1 MGICELWE
9 RFMRNNL
16 SIALGSENF
25 ANEGRQI
32 SSSALGAEFLGWEFF
47 SGFENRQQQVGFDHV
62 RWAGGLPVEEGINT
76 DESPDGSREVVFDL
90 TFENIVDWDRNV
102 SNGYSDD
109 PVPREGIREMM
120 QFAVEHNASFAMI
133 APTVRYIDV
142 AFDDPVSALEQA
154 RNDIRVFATR
164 LLNGEFGDLPKEF
177 ILEVGTEYYSVATLW
192 REHFSRPGIDIAR
205 TAGEVFAAMVDELD
219 KVLRDPALNPT
230 GYDINI
236 AVQLGRSFSRDDDP
250 SRGFDANGDINGGW
264 GEHADNQ
271 DFITALQDIGALDA
285 VDSVIF
291 HRYVPNFWGIE
302 RGLWTPVG
310 GVTLETVIDQWESA
324 AGRDLGLVGGHLAP
338 AAQGD
343 DDIEFHAPSLTSIL
357 QLTTA
362 LLANGMDYGTIF
374 GLGFGTDGS
383 LGFRSEVFLGG
394 QLYGMMV
401 ESLPGLAVHDGFQNN
416 TSPVDSVWQDGRI
429 VDEFLRVDDSVNSYV
444 FENEDL
450 VVIFLVAKDFA
461 AETLEY
467 SLHFEEAFETVSI
480 SRLWDDDNQFLNPRT
495 DERIGH
501 IGQMAHEADVPLSV
515 TGSGS
520 RLDLSFHHDFEVIRV
535 TLDRRVVDAFQGTD
549 GDDLFRINHR
559 EDQVFDAGLGNDTVQ
574 SSVDFVL
581 RHASAGRD
589 IENLHFVGSD
599 DLTGIGNAADN
610 TLLGNSGNN
619 HLSGVWGDDTVSG
632 EDGNDTLVG
641 EVGDDLLIGGRGFD
655 HLFGGDGHDTLR
667 GGDQADYLSGGS
679 ADDVLHG
686 GEGADTLI
694 GGDGA
699 DIFVIDPASMSS
711 DIIADFTIG
720 VDRIDVSRWQLEAF
734 SEIIISWIDGQT
746 FVQDAVGSFFFID
759 NLSRGEGESLSV
771 DNFILNADDEHIGS
785 VENNTLAPS
794 VSPPAASLHPPTP
807 IMPGV
812 APVLQVGGTED
823 DLLEGGTGADAL
835 AGNTGADTLLGH
847 SGNDRLAG
855 GDGDDLIEGG
865 EGDDNLGGGLGA
877 DHLEGQAGNDTI
889 GGGGGNDIL
898 FGGNGADVLSGGEGN
913 DLLAGGEGNDRLAG
927 SFGHDTLRGGNGN
940 DRIGGGPG
948 RDILEGGQGNDELG
962 GGEGDDIVTGGAG
975 DDFLAGGGREDL
987 LDGGTGDD
995 TLNGGLGNDR
1005 LIGRE
1010 GADVFIFNE
1019 FTAGERDVIV
1029 DFQVGEDHLRLAG
1042 IEGQGLNGRFLALT
1056 IQDTDEGALLRHA
1069 GHEILLDDVTAAS
1082 LSHYDFI
1089 FL

>member
-16 SIALGSENF
+16 SIGLGPDHF
-25 ANEGRQI
+25 ANEGQQI

-76 DESPDGSREVVFDL
+76 DESSDGSREVVFDL
-90 TFENIVDWDRNV
+90 TFENIVDWDRDA

-133 APTVRYIDV
+133 APTVRYIDA
-142 AFDDPVSALEQA
+142 AFDDPASALEQA
-154 RNDIRVFATR
+154 RHDIRVFATR
-164 LLNGEFGDLPKEF
+164 LLSGEFGHLPKEF

-192 REHFSRPGIDIAR
+192 RDHFSRPGVDIAR

-219 KVLRDPALNPT
+219 QVLRDPALNPT

-264 GEHADNQ
+264 GEHADND
-271 DFITALQDIGALDA
+271 DFIAALQDVGALDA

-302 RGLWTPVG
+302 RGLWDPVG

-324 AGRDLGLVGGHLAP
+324 AGRDLGLVAGHLAP
-338 AAQGD
+338 TAQGD

-362 LLANGMDYGTIF
+362 LLAEGMDHGTIF

-450 VVIFLVAKDFA
+450 VVIFLIAKDFA

-467 SLHFEEAFETVSI
+467 SLHFDEAFETVSV
-480 SRLWDDDNQFLNPRT
+480 SRLWDDDTQFLNPRT

-501 IGQMAHEADVPLSV
+501 IGQMAHEANVPLSV

-520 RLDLSFHHDFEVIRV
+520 RLDLTFHHDFEVIRV
-535 TLDRRVVDAFQGTD
+535 TLDRSVIDVFQGTD

-559 EDQVFDAGLGNDTVQ
+559 DDQVFEAGAGHDTVQ

-589 IENLHFVGSD
+589 IENLHFIGSE
-599 DLTGIGNAADN
+599 DLTGIGNSADN
-610 TLLGNSGNN
+610 VLLGNSGNN

-632 EDGNDTLVG
+632 EGGDDTLVG
-641 EVGDDLLIGGRGFD
+641 EVGQDLLIGGRGSD
-655 HLFGGDGHDTLR
+655 HLLGGDGQDTLR
-667 GGDQADYLSGGS
+667 GGEQADFLSGGS
-679 ADDVLHG
+679 GDDVLHG

-699 DIFVIDPASMSS
+699 DIFVIDPAWMSS
-711 DIIADFTIG
+711 DVIEDFTIG
-720 VDRIDVSRWQLEAF
+720 VDKIDVSRWQLSSF
-734 SEIIISWIDGQT
+734 SEISISWIDGQT
-746 FVQDAVGSFFFID
+746 FVRDDVGSFFFIQ
-759 NLSRGEGESLSV
+759 NLSRVAGESLSV
-771 DNFILNADDEHIGS
+771 DNFILIAGDEHLGS
-785 VENNTLAPS
+785 VENIPPASPAA
-794 VSPPAASLHPPTP
+794 PPAATLPPP
-807 IMPGV
+807 SPVLPGV
-812 APVLQVGGTED
+812 DPVLQVGGAGD
-823 DLLEGGTGADAL
+823 DLLEGGTGADTL
-835 AGNTGADTLLGH
+835 AGNAGADTLRGH
-847 SGNDRLAG
+847 AGSDRLAG

-865 EGDDNLGGGLGA
+865 VGDDNLGGGLGA
-877 DHLEGQAGNDTI
+877 DRLEGQAGNDTM
-889 GGGGGNDIL
+889 GGGAGNDIL
-898 FGGNGADVLSGGEGN
+898 FGGDGADVLSGGTGN
-913 DLLAGGEGNDRLAG
+913 DLLAGGEGDDRLAG
-927 SFGHDTLRGGNGN
+927 SFDHDTLRGGNGH

-948 RDILEGGQGNDELG
+948 RDTLEGGEGDDALG
-962 GGEGDDIVTGGAG
+962 GGEGNDTVLGGAG
-975 DDFLAGGGREDL
+975 DDFLAGGGRDDL
-987 LDGGTGDD
+987 LDGGTGAD
-995 TLNGGLGNDR
+995 TLNGGAGNDR

-1019 FTAGERDVIV
+1019 FTATERDVIV
-1029 DFQVGEDHLRLAG
+1029 DFQVGEDRLRLAG
-1042 IEGQGLNGRFLALT
+1042 IDGQGLTGRFLALD
-1056 IQDTDEGALLRHA
+1056 IQDTGAGALLRHA
-1069 GHEILLDDVTAAS
+1069 GHEILLDDVAAAS
-1082 LSHYDFI
+1082 LSQDDFI
-1089 FL
+1089 FV

>member
-16 SIALGSENF
+16 SIGLGPDHF
-25 ANEGRQI
+25 ANEGQQI

-90 TFENIVDWDRNV
+90 TFENIVDWDRDA

-133 APTVRYIDV
+133 APTVRYIDA
-142 AFDDPVSALEQA
+142 AFDDPASALEQA
-154 RNDIRVFATR
+154 RHDIRVFATR
-164 LLNGEFGDLPKEF
+164 LLSGEFGHLPKEF

-192 REHFSRPGIDIAR
+192 RDHFSRPGVDIAR

-219 KVLRDPALNPT
+219 QVLRDPALNPT

-264 GEHADNQ
+264 GEHADNE
-271 DFITALQDIGALDA
+271 DFIAALQDVGALDA

-302 RGLWTPVG
+302 RGLWDPVG

-324 AGRDLGLVGGHLAP
+324 AGRDLGLVAGHLAP
-338 AAQGD
+338 TAQGD
-343 DDIEFHAPSLTSIL
+343 NDIEFHAPSLTSIL

-362 LLANGMDYGTIF
+362 LLAEGMDHGTIF

-450 VVIFLVAKDFA
+450 VVIFLIAKDFA

-467 SLHFEEAFETVSI
+467 SLHFDEAFETVSI
-480 SRLWDDDNQFLNPRT
+480 SRLWDNDTQFLNPRT

-501 IGQMAHEADVPLSV
+501 IGQMAHEANVPLSV

-520 RLDLSFHHDFEVIRV
+520 RLDLTFHHDFEVIRV
-535 TLDRRVVDAFQGTD
+535 TLDRSVVDVFQGTD

-559 EDQVFDAGLGNDTVQ
+559 EDQVFEAGAGYDTVQ

-581 RHASAGRD
+581 RNASAGRD

-599 DLTGIGNAADN
+599 DLTGIGNSADN
-610 TLLGNSGNN
+610 VLLGNSGNN

-632 EDGNDTLVG
+632 EDGDDTLVG
-641 EVGDDLLIGGRGFD
+641 EVGHDLLIGGRGSD
-655 HLFGGDGHDTLR
+655 HLLGGDGQDTLR
-667 GGDQADYLSGGS
+667 GGEHADYLSGGS
-679 ADDVLHG
+679 GDDVLHG

-711 DIIADFTIG
+711 DVIEDFTIG
-720 VDRIDVSRWQLEAF
+720 VDKIDVSRWQLSSF
-734 SEIIISWIDGQT
+734 SEISISWIDGQT
-746 FVQDAVGSFFFID
+746 FVQDSVGSFFFIQ
-759 NLSRGEGESLSV
+759 NLSRIAGESLSV
-771 DNFILNADDEHIGS
+771 DNFILIAGDEHLGS
-785 VENNTLAPS
+785 VESTPPA
-794 VSPPAASLHPPTP
+794 PPAAPPAAALP
-807 IMPGV
+807 PPPLVLPGV
-812 APVLQVGGTED
+812 DPVLLVGGVGD
-823 DLLEGGTGADAL
+823 DLLEGGTGADTL
-835 AGNTGADTLLGH
+835 AGNAGADTLRGH
-847 SGNDRLAG
+847 AGSDRLAG

-865 EGDDNLGGGLGA
+865 VGDDNLGGGLGA

-889 GGGGGNDIL
+889 GGGAGNDIL
-898 FGGNGADVLSGGEGN
+898 FGGDGADVLSGGAGN

-927 SFGHDTLRGGNGN
+927 SFDHDSLRGGNGH
-940 DRIGGGPG
+940 DRVGGGPG
-948 RDILEGGQGNDELG
+948 RDILEGGEGNDALG
-962 GGEGDDIVTGGAG
+962 GGEGDDIVLGDAG
-975 DDFLAGGGREDL
+975 DDFLAGGGRDDL
-987 LDGGTGDD
+987 LDGGTGAD
-995 TLNGGLGNDR
+995 TLNGGAGNDR

-1019 FTAGERDVIV
+1019 FTAGERDVIA
-1029 DFQVGEDHLRLAG
+1029 DFQVGEDRIRLSG
-1042 IEGQGLNGRFLALT
+1042 TQGQGLTGRFLALD
-1056 IQDTDEGALLRHA
+1056 IEDTDAGALLRHA
-1069 GHEILLDDVTAAS
+1069 GHEILLDDVAAAT
-1082 LSHYDFI
+1082 LSRDDFI